1 MTKNLIS
8 WLLLLATFSF
18 MLQSCVH
25 DEMST
30 SADPSS
36 KEYHSKSLWKEDEKY
51 IKNVMQVYLEN
62 ESRIN
67 TSSGTPYWNYAVTMG
82 TFDESFLM
90 VPVIKGEKVISVLQ
104 VLRKGSKIHFY
115 YTQFP
120 EHISFF
126 QDLVFAP
133 LKKAIFPE
141 NSFAKGRS
149 CSSIHVSVWIPNNP
163 NNDNG
168 PGHWDTKVIV
178 RCTQQDMESCT
189 GIVGPNGECSDGG
202 DGGGYP
208 YPGGGNN
215 NPDPETPEDPCTK
228 MKAQNQN
235 PDFKAK
241 VTALDKK
248 EIFDKK
254 VETGHAAAYGTT
266 PFEQMSNTPNGN
278 VKLPDGNKYFGYMH
292 THLDKEGVVKI
303 FSPYDIVTFLTSC
316 VRNAEQNGNKGD
328 AYAMVIT
335 SQGNYILKYSGDGSY
350 NIGPNQITNW
360 QAWYDTE
367 YTKLIEENSF
377 TQPNIEK
384 LFTQFLEQKVNI
396 NGLKVYK
403 SDKTTGNTTKI
414 EYNGKENPVKP
425 TPCP

>member
-18 MLQSCVH
+18 LLHSCVH
-25 DEMST
+25 DEMIS

-62 ESRIN
+62 ETRIN
-67 TSSGTPYWNYAVTMG
+67 TTNGTPYWDYAVTMG

-90 VPVIKGEKVISVLQ
+90 VPVVKDDKVIAVIQ
-104 VLRKGSKIHFY
+104 VPRKGSKIHFY

-120 EHISFF
+120 GHISFF

-189 GIVGPNGECSDGG
+189 GIVGPNGECSGG
-202 DGGGYP
+202 EYP

-215 NPDPETPEDPCTK
+215 NEPETQEDPCQKTK
-228 MKAQNQN
+228 AIINN
-235 PDFKAK
+235 PKMTAGLNELKDQSILPKSNDNYGEKGIKFKADGTPSATIPGQAHS
-241 VTALDKK
+241 VNFGDKTGYTGGYHNHTVA
-248 EIFDKK
+248 EI
-254 VETGHAAAYGTT
+254 
-266 PFEQMSNTPNGN
+266 PMLSP
-278 VKLPDGNKYFGYMH
+278 PDIDQLLGFA
-292 THLDKEGVVKI
+292 
-303 FSPYDIVTFLTSC
+303 
-316 VRNAEQNGNKGD
+316 RA
-328 AYAMVIT
+328 
-335 SQGNYILKYSGDGSY
+335 QGNYGDPTKAYLGMIAPNGMHYVIYFNGSYSDAVVTFTDETLKPFNDRYQTRYGMISSDGNVSNEAIEKFFFKTITDMGLEGKVNLQRIENNGTIKTITKNTDGS
-350 NIGPNQITNW
+350 
-360 QAWYDTE
+360 
-367 YTKLIEENSF
+367 
-377 TQPNIEK
+377 
-384 LFTQFLEQKVNI
+384 I
-396 NGLKVYK
+396 NA
-403 SDKTTGNTTKI
+403 D
-414 EYNGKENPVKP
+414 
-425 TPCP
+425 PCK